1 MADDDKRTKLQLNKL
16 KLDSRSISRSVKKA
30 ETVTTRHA
38 HKFIIKR
45 LDSVRSARRQ
55 IVSWLLLVGIMIAAV
70 GLQVVWF
77 QRDYTT
83 TSVADGGTYAEAA
96 LGPIETL
103 NPLYATTNAEVAAS
117 HLLFSSLYTYD
128 DTGHLRGDLA
138 RSMSVDSTG
147 RVYTITLNPN
157 VYWHDGTKVTAQ
169 DVAFT
174 VNLIKNPEARS
185 PLRINWQ
192 DVGVRAIDDTTVQF
206 QLPATYAA
214 FPYALTFSVL
224 PQHILASVPA
234 SNIRE
239 NTFSR
244 QPVGSGPFALQ
255 SMQSAQTGTDN
266 VIIHLKAFSKYS
278 HGTPKLAHFDLHA
291 YSSRDEI
298 LTALKTGEVNA
309 AADLSASQAEKVDTH
324 NYNVISR
331 PVDNGVYALFNLDN
345 PILKDKT
352 VRKALQL
359 GTDTAQIRRNLPGK
373 VPALDLPFV
382 RGQLTGTGIPHAPMP
397 DQAAAAKMLDGD
409 GWKLVNG
416 VRQKGKTRLSLT
428 ITTTTNDDYETAV
441 RGLQSQWQ
449 QLGVDVK
456 TNVIDTNGPSVN
468 FVQNILQPRS
478 YDVLVYELL
487 IGADPDVYAYWH
499 SSQIGQN
506 GYNFSNY
513 SDMTSDA
520 LLTSA
525 RARLEPALRN
535 AKYIAFAS
543 QWLADAPAIGI
554 YQPVAQ
560 YVEGKQVSSLD
571 SSSTLI
577 SSTDRYADILYWTVG
592 ETSVY
597 KTP

>member
-1 MADDDKRTKLQLNKL
+1 MADDDKRTKLQLDKL
-16 KLDSRSISRSVKKA
+16 KIDSRSISRRVKKA
-30 ETVTTRHA
+30 ETATTRHA
-38 HKFIIKR
+38 QKFIVKR
-45 LDSVRSARRQ
+45 LDSVRGARRQ

-77 QRDYTT
+77 QRDYMTT
-83 TSVADGGTYAEAA
+83 AAASGGTYAEGS

-138 RSMSVDSTG
+138 RSMSVDPSGQT
-147 RVYTITLNPN
+147 YTVTLRPDI
-157 VYWHDGTKVTAQ
+157 YWHDGTKLTAQ

-174 VNLIKNPEARS
+174 VNLIKNPETRS

-214 FPYALTFSVL
+214 FPYALTFAVL
-224 PQHILASVPA
+224 PQHLLASVPP
-234 SNIRE
+234 SSIRE

-244 QPVGSGPFALQ
+244 QPVGSGPFEFS

-278 HGTPKLAHFDLHA
+278 HGIPKLANFDLHA
-291 YSSRDEI
+291 YSSKDEI

-309 AADLSASQAEKVDTH
+309 AADLTATQAAKVDAH
-324 NYNVISR
+324 KYNVVSQ
-331 PVDNGVYALFNLDN
+331 PVDNGVYALFNLSN

-359 GTDTAQIRRNLPGK
+359 GTDTALIRRNLPDH

-382 RGQLTGTGIPHAPMP
+382 RGQLTGDVPHAPTP
-397 DQAAAAKMLDGD
+397 DQAAAAKMLDQG

-416 VRQKGKTRLSLT
+416 VRQKGNTKLSLT
-428 ITTTTNDDYETAV
+428 ITTTKNDDYETVV

-456 TNVIDTNGPSVN
+456 TNVIDANSPSVN
-468 FVQNILQPRS
+468 FVQNTLQPRS
-478 YDVLVYELL
+478 YDVLVYELM

-499 SSQIGQN
+499 SSQIGQD
-506 GYNFSNY
+506 GYNFSDY
-513 SDMTSDA
+513 TDPTSDA

-535 AKYIAFAS
+535 AKYIAFAN

-554 YQPVAQ
+554 YQPMAQ
-560 YVEGKQVSSLD
+560 YVEAKGVNSLD
-571 SSSTLI
+571 PSSTLI
-577 SSTDRYADILYWTVG
+577 SSTDRYSDILYWTVG